1 MAKRLFV
8 FALQVGIVVLAL
20 AGGALA
26 QTTSGLITG
35 TVTDSSGAVIPD
47 ARVELTNHATA
58 VQRQAT
64 TDGSGY
70 YSVT

>member
-1 MAKRLFV
+1 MKACGFTQSQTRFIWEVGGMAKRLFV
-8 FALQVGIVVLAL
+8 FALQVAIVVWAL

-47 ARVELTNHATA
+47 ARV
-58 VQRQAT
+58 
-64 TDGSGY
+64 
-70 YSVT
+70 

>member
-8 FALQVGIVVLAL
+8 FALQVAIVVWAL

-35 TVTDSSGAVIPD
+35 TVTDSSGGTGESSHRGA
-47 ARVELTNHATA
+47 ATSDN
-58 VQRQAT
+58 RR
-64 TDGSGY
+64 
-70 YSVT
+70 